1 MEVMDSIMQSISTI
15 GFPIVAFLLMWRALM
30 DEKAAHKEEI
40 ALLKESLDNNTNILT
55 KLYERME
62 VQ

>member
-1 MEVMDSIMQSISTI
+1 MEVMDAVMQSISTI

-30 DEKAAHKEEI
+30 DEKDAHKEEI

-55 KLYERME
+55 NLYERME